1 MQDRSSKDGMSSCR
15 IGPVRW
21 DDIMQD
27 RSSKDGMSSW
37 NVIMQDRSSKDGMTL
52 CWTDPV
58 NMRWKISE
66 ILHRT

>member
-27 RSSKDGMSSW
+27 RTSKDGMSSCQ
-37 NVIMQDRSSKDGMTL
+37 IG
-52 CWTDPV
+52 PV
-58 NMRWKISE
+58 KMGCHHAR
-66 ILHRT
+66 